1 MLSQDASGAYSLPS
15 HLDLQQNWI
24 NSFFVHA
31 PPLQQLHDT
40 HGSDVMTS
48 IQTADISDTRI
59 KQASSCDTDL
69 WSRVSMF
76 IRKCTCVWTINGS
89 PVTQTSLF
97 KGHMAVLC
105 IYLPFSS
112 LLSIFIFLYPSIAHP
127 LIQDCD
133 SVHKRNRKTAT
144 VCPSRNRWTFLS
156 KHQGATFRG
165 GKQRQRRNNK
175 NCSSSMCRLK
185 LASKNKVDPHRIKLQ
200 TLLAVFLSLKCC
212 TAL

>member
-1 MLSQDASGAYSLPS
+1 
-15 HLDLQQNWI
+15 
-24 NSFFVHA
+24 
-31 PPLQQLHDT
+31 
-40 HGSDVMTS
+40 MTS

-59 KQASSCDTDL
+59 KRASSCDTDL

-89 PVTQTSLF
+89 QVTQTSLF